1 MGGEDAQLELR
12 EADLQVLKVV
22 TFGSSS
28 VFTGLFM
35 EVLVQRLQLCTGCN
49 FNTSVRNDISSACA
63 CEAVSLSR
71 HQ

>member
-1 MGGEDAQLELR
+1 MGGEDAQFELR

-35 EVLVQRLQLCTGCN
+35 EVLVQRLQLCTCCN

-63 CEAVSLSR
+63 WKAVSLSH